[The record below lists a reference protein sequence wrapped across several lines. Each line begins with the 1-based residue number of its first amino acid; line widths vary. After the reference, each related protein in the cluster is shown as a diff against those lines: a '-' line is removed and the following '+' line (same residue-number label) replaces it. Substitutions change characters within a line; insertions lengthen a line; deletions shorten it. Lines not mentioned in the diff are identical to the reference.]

1 MLKHDLIRVRHMIDA
16 AGEALS
22 FARGKS
28 REDFHKDR
36 MLLLSLI
43 KEIEIIGEASSKIT
57 DEFRQK
63 HPEVPWA
70 HIVAMRNR
78 LIHAYFD
85 IDADRVWDT
94 INSDL
99 PSLLNQLKK
108 IVA

>member
-1 MLKHDLIRVRHMIDA
+1 
-16 AGEALS
+16 
-22 FARGKS
+22 
-28 REDFHKDR
+28 

-63 HPEVPWA
+63 HPEVPWM